1 MRLRERLR
9 QLLHRFERALT
20 RVEDQ
25 GVRVEQGVDNV
36 VDQLTRLNEAVYSLR
51 SDVIDR
57 DSKREQELR
66 LVKQDVSVL
75 KKNLEGASVLKPH

>member
-1 MRLRERLR
+1 MRIRDGLR

-51 SDVIDR
+51 SDVLDR

-66 LVKQDVSVL
+66 LLRQDVGML
-75 KKNLEGASVLKPH
+75 KKKLEERPAVSH